1 MPGGDGMGPL
11 GTGPIGGGRGPC
23 GAGFARGAGRRF
35 GQMGYGRGQRF
46 GGIMPI
52 ASVKPDAAFL
62 KQEAQSLKTRLAEVE
77 KEIATSEKNSTD
89 SNAQ

>member
-1 MPGGDGMGPL
+1 MPGRDGTGPL

-23 GAGFARGAGRRF
+23 GAGFARGMGRRF
-35 GQMGYGRGQRF
+35 GQMGGRGRGF

-52 ASVKPDAAFL
+52 ANAKPDAVFL

-77 KEIATSEKNSTD
+77 KEIAQSGKGSTD
-89 SNAQ
+89 KNTQ